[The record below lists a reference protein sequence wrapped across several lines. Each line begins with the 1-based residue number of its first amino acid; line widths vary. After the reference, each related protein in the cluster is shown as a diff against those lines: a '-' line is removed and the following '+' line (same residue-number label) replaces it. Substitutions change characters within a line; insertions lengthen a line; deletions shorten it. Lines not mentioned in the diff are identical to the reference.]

1 MTEDLALRA
10 LFFGLLSALSLP
22 LGALTSRF
30 WTPNNRA
37 LAALMAFGAGA
48 LLSALTI
55 DLVGEA
61 LRKGEF
67 YPLAAGCVLGGLLFV
82 MLNQV
87 VNNKGGFLRKAAT
100 TVRYLRRK
108 KAQEY
113 KILFKK
119 LSRIPLFNHLP
130 PDEIHELIPYIGSR
144 TYGQGRT
151 IIRQGDPGDSL
162 FIVESGEVEI
172 VDEKGGIGT
181 IAKLKADDVL
191 GEMALL
197 TGEPRSAT
205 AIARI
210 DTRAWVV
217 LKEHFDRILKT
228 SPKLAEAVKSI
239 AMERITDL
247 KGREMIEAEKAEDW
261 YKRAGGHID
270 ELLTIPTDTEI
281 REAASAHHGAPLAI
295 WLGILLDGIPESL
308 VIGSSLLHASIS
320 FSLLAGLFLS
330 NFPEALSSSVGMRNQ
345 NYTFPKILWM
355 WSSLMIITG
364 IGSYFG
370 NIFFAEA
377 PHFLF
382 ALIQGVAAG
391 AMLTMI
397 AETMLPEAYHKGGAI
412 TGLSTL
418 FGFLVAIFF
427 KTLE

>member
-1 MTEDLALRA
+1 MPEDLALRA

-22 LGALTSRF
+22 LGAIAAQF
-30 WTPNNRA
+30 WTPSNRA

-82 MLNQV
+82 GLNQV

-113 KILFKK
+113 KLLFKK

-130 PDEIHELIPYIGSR
+130 PDEIHELIPYIASR
-144 TYGQGRT
+144 TYAKGRT

-162 FIVESGEVEI
+162 FIVESGEI
-172 VDEKGGIGT
+172 DIIDEKGGTGT
-181 IAKLKADDVL
+181 IATLTVDDVL

-205 AIARI
+205 AIAKV
-210 DTRAWVV
+210 DTRAWLI
-217 LKEHFDRILKT
+217 LKEHFDRILRA
-228 SPKLAEAVKSI
+228 SPKLAEAVKTL

-247 KGREMIEAEKAEDW
+247 KGREMIEPQKAEKW
-261 YKRAGGHID
+261 YKKAGEHID
-270 ELLTIPTDTEI
+270 EIVTIPTDMEI
-281 REAASAHHGAPLAI
+281 REAATAHHGAPLAI

-320 FSLLAGLFLS
+320 FSLLAGLFLA
-330 NFPEALSSSVGMRNQ
+330 NFPEALSSSVGMRHQ
-345 NYTFPKILWM
+345 KYSYAKIFWM

-364 IGSYFG
+364 IGAYFG
-370 NIFFAEA
+370 NIFFVEA

-382 ALIQGVAAG
+382 ALIEGVAAG

-418 FGFLVAIFF
+418 MGFLAAIFF